1 MRPRC
6 RWIPVAVGAMA
17 LTACRTPTLPEYR
30 VELSI
35 HEDTVF
41 ASRTSTSLEISF
53 HVLLR
58 NQDSRPLYYDGNGC
72 GHALQR
78 REDAGWRGVWTP
90 ACAPATYSTY
100 LGPGQS
106 RLFTFDVRAPL
117 TSTGWPVDGAE
128 GDYRMV
134 LWLTAVPRNS
144 GGLALQ
150 PLGPSSRTTPVFQIR
165 ETGT

>member
-1 MRPRC
+1 
-6 RWIPVAVGAMA
+6 
-17 LTACRTPTLPEYR
+17 LPEYR

-41 ASRTSTSLEISF
+41 ASRTATDLVITF

-78 REDAGWRGVWTP
+78 REAPGWHAVWTP
-90 ACAPATYSTY
+90 QCTAAHYSTY
-100 LGPGQS
+100 LGPGES

-117 TSTGWPVDGAE
+117 TSTGWPIDGAE

-134 LWLTAVPRNS
+134 LWLTAVPQNS
-144 GGLALQ
+144 GGFGLQ
-150 PLGPSSRTTPVFQIR
+150 PLASASRTTPVFQIR
-165 ETGT
+165 ETGAQN